1 MDDKIH
7 GIHPSYGVGGE
18 AAGPAQQEVVMGG
31 SSAGLMIVMLA
42 VFLGGI
48 VLGVVGMVS
57 AAIRRE
63 ERRLT
68 MFGAA
73 PDAMARGARHL
84 TGLAGRGITVPQRS
98 RGQQA

>member
-1 MDDKIH
+1 MDDKIQ
-7 GIHPSYGVGGE
+7 GIHPGYGPGGE
-18 AAGPAQQEVVMGG
+18 AASPAQREVAMAG
-31 SSAGLMIVMLA
+31 SSAGLVIVMLA

-48 VLGVVGMVS
+48 VLGVVGVVS
-57 AAIRRE
+57 VAIRRE

-68 MFGAA
+68 LFSAA
-73 PDAMARGARHL
+73 PGAMALGARHL